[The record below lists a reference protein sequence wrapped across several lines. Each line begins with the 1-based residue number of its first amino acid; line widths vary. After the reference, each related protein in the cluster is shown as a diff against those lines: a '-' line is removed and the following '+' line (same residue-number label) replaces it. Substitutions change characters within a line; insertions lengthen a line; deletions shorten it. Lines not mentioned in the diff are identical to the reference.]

1 MTSNQS
7 TYHPSET
14 LTLTGTILDEDGVN
28 DLEQVSLWLQH
39 PNRIWTTLSSMKNF
53 SNEGGFSQ
61 SFDLAGYEI
70 GTYQIWARAQDQQ
83 GAYSAWV
90 NHSFTVENQ
99 GPTNLTFSLDEPIYD
114 PSETLKLTGSV
125 TDPNGV
131 EDLNKVNLWL
141 EDIDGFRINL
151 PDVMTFDENGNF
163 NFQLDLTGYDTGLY
177 FMWADAVDNQGAI
190 SFAFHQLFAILPDY
204 LPIEP
209 IEPIDFEPIDE
220 LTGFSPLPNYL
231 PIDFEPIDEL
241 TRFSPLPNYLPI
253 DFEPIDELTGLFS
266 IDPTTEINGVLGYN
280 NMTNDLEFVSSNI
293 QLYAEQLGDYH
304 LGSTSENLPEDIMI
318 LSGDDLVVDVLS
330 GSSQL
335 NLAEEHFTVI

>member
-1 MTSNQS
+1 FS
-7 TYHPSET
+7 P
-14 LTLTGTILDEDGVN
+14 L
-28 DLEQVSLWLQH
+28 
-39 PNRIWTTLSSMKNF
+39 PN
-53 SNEGGFSQ
+53 
-61 SFDLAGYEI
+61 
-70 GTYQIWARAQDQQ
+70 
-83 GAYSAWV
+83 
-90 NHSFTVENQ
+90 
-99 GPTNLTFSLDEPIYD
+99 
-114 PSETLKLTGSV
+114 
-125 TDPNGV
+125 
-131 EDLNKVNLWL
+131 
-141 EDIDGFRINL
+141 
-151 PDVMTFDENGNF
+151 
-163 NFQLDLTGYDTGLY
+163 
-177 FMWADAVDNQGAI
+177 
-190 SFAFHQLFAILPDY
+190 Y
-204 LPIEP
+204 L
-209 IEPIDFEPIDE
+209 PIDFEPIDE
-220 LTGFSPLPNYL
+220 LTRFSPLPNYL